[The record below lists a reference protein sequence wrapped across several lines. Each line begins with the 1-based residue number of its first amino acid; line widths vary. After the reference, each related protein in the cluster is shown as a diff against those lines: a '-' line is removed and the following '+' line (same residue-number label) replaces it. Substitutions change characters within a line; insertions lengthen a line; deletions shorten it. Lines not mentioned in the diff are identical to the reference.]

1 MRMEWFKNWFDSPYY
16 HLLYSNRDAIEAQK
30 FIDQLLDFLQP
41 SANARM
47 LDLACG
53 RGRHAIYLAKKGFQ
67 VTGIDLSPQ
76 SIAFAKQEERENLD
90 FYIADMRKTFRINY
104 YDYVFNFFTSFGYFF
119 KEKDHLKSIQ
129 SISKGLKPNGY
140 VVIDFF
146 NSHYVIDHL
155 VTSQIKEVEGT
166 TFNITKRI
174 DQQFI
179 RKNITF
185 DNNGTLESITERVRL
200 FKLED
205 FQRMFSQSGL
215 HILNTFGDY
224 KLSAFDKINSPRLI
238 IIGQKK

>member
-1 MRMEWFKNWFDSPYY
+1 MEWFKNWFDSPYY
-16 HLLYSNRDAIEAQK
+16 HLLYSNRNALEAQE
-30 FIDQLLDFLQP
+30 FIDYLLDFLQP
-41 SANARM
+41 PSQARM
-47 LDLACG
+47 LDIACG

-76 SIAFAKQEERENLD
+76 SIDLAKQEESENLD
-90 FYIADMRKTFRINY
+90 FYIADMRKIFRINY

-119 KEKDHLKSIQ
+119 KEDDHLKSIQ

-140 VVIDFF
+140 VIIDFF
-146 NSHYVIDHL
+146 NSHYVIDRL
-155 VTSQIKEVEGT
+155 ITSQIKEVDGT
-166 TFNITKRI
+166 TFHITKRI
-174 DQQFI
+174 DEQFI
-179 RKNITF
+179 RKEITF
-185 DNNGTLESITERVRL
+185 DNHGTKESITERVRL